1 VARSLSSRKALRRS
15 ARRAERNKSR
25 RTQIKG
31 VLRRFGDAADS
42 KNAPEAEKAFVE
54 AVRLV
59 SRNADRRTIH
69 PNTAAR
75 RKSRMARRLNALKA
89 GTKTSA

>member
-1 VARSLSSRKALRRS
+1 LSSRKALRRS

-25 RTQIKG
+25 RTQLKN
-31 VLRRFGDAADS
+31 VLRKFSETAGA
-42 KNAPEAEKAFVE
+42 KNVTEAEKAFVE
-54 AVRLV
+54 VVRLV